1 MTKGKSFHP
10 WPGAD
15 DRIVVQEMLR
25 DRNSGQWYECR
36 EFIKKLV
43 QAKAKNIPKD
53 HWEDI
58 IQDAMMRLD
67 KTLATFQYQCA
78 FTTWLF
84 GIVRSCIIDYYRK
97 AARVGQQMAPLSDQY
112 VKTELEDDPHDDDQK
127 EGDAFTTQV
136 TGTVEDVCIT
146 RDELD
151 EALTALREYVSLH
164 ANPTRNR
171 RILDMVL
178 LEGRSLEETAKA
190 VGCSAPVVGYVVRS
204 AQRYVRERLNY
215 TR

>member
-25 DRNSGQWYECR
+25 DHSSGQWYECR
-36 EFIKKLV
+36 QYIKKLV

-67 KTLATFQYQCA
+67 KTLATFQHHCA
-78 FTTWLF
+78 FTTWIF
-84 GIVRSCIIDYYRK
+84 NIVRSCIIDAYRQYK
-97 AARVGQQMAPLSDQY
+97 RAGQHTALPGDL
-112 VKTELEDDPHDDDQK
+112 HDDVDR
-127 EGDAFTTQV
+127 EGDAFASNAILTI
-136 TGTVEDVCIT
+136 EDVCIM
-146 RDELD
+146 RGELD
-151 EALTALREYVSLH
+151 EALTALRVYVSLH
-164 ANPTRNR
+164 ANPARNR

-178 LEGRSLEETAKA
+178 FEGRSLEETAKA
-190 VGCSAPVVGYVVRS
+190 VGCSAPVVGYVVRM
-204 AQRYVRERLNY
+204 AQRYVRERL
-215 TR
+215 RHQP